1 MPDNEVGPSR
11 AGRRVTIADVAEQ
24 AGVSPGAVSFAL
36 NDRPGVAP
44 DTRRRILDIATDLG
58 WQPSHRA
65 RSLSRSKSFTLGLVI
80 ARTAASVGAD
90 PFFPAFVAGLNSV
103 LVPQDQ
109 SLLFTVVADHSAEV
123 ATYRR
128 LAGEQRV
135 DGLFLTDLLVG
146 DPRPALV
153 AELGL
158 PAVTLGRPD
167 ADGADPAIGSVSVDD
182 VPGVREVV
190 DELIRVGH
198 RHIAHVTGP
207 EEYLHVRHRR
217 DAWSLSL
224 EAAGLPRGRCLHT
237 DFSAG
242 EGARATEV
250 LLHSRPRPT
259 AIVYANDVMAIAGLA
274 VMQRCGIAVPRDMS
288 ITGFD
293 DTDLAHHVHPPLTS
307 VRTDV
312 SGWGER
318 AATALLASIAGAA
331 PQHIELAPARMVARD
346 SVAPPQP
353 TKKGSRR

>member
-11 AGRRVTIADVAEQ
+11 AGRRITIADVAER

-44 DTRRRILDIATDLG
+44 DTRRRILDAASDLG

-65 RSLSRSKSFTLGLVI
+65 RSLSRSTSFTLALVL
-80 ARTAASVGAD
+80 ARTASSVGAD
-90 PFFPAFVAGLNSV
+90 PFFPALVAGVNTV
-103 LVPQDQ
+103 LVPRQQ
-109 SLLFTVVADHSAEV
+109 SLLFTVVPDHDAEL

-128 LAGEQRV
+128 LSGEQRV
-135 DGLFLTDLLVG
+135 DGVILTDLHVA
-146 DPRPALV
+146 DPRQTVV

-158 PAVTLGRPD
+158 PAVALGRPD
-167 ADGADPAIGSVSVDD
+167 AESAHPAVGSVSVDD
-182 VPGVREVV
+182 VAGVRMVV
-190 DELIRVGH
+190 NDLIGVGH

-217 DAWSLSL
+217 DAWSACL
-224 EAAGLPRGRCLHT
+224 EGAGLPRGRCVHT

-250 LLHSRPRPT
+250 LLQSRPRPT

-274 VMQRCGIAVPRDMS
+274 VMQRHGITVPRDLS

-293 DTDLAHHVHPPLTS
+293 DTDLAQHVHPPLTS

-312 SGWGER
+312 AGWGER
-318 AATALLASIAGAA
+318 AAVALLDQIDGGA
-331 PQHIELAPARMVARD
+331 PQHIELAPARMVARN
-346 SVAPPQP
+346 SVAPPRHQ
-353 TKKGSRR
+353 KGSRR